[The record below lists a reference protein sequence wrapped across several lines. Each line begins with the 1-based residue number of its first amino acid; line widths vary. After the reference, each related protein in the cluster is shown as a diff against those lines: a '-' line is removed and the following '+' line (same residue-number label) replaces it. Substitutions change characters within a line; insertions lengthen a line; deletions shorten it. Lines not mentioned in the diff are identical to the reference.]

1 MANAVNPTKANLL
14 AIKKSLKFSQNGY
27 DLLDKKRNI
36 LVRETAEFA
45 KNATTLRGEMEE
57 AFRKAYEALRL
68 ANLTLQNTDDF
79 AKAVPID
86 KSITFRRKSVMGVEV
101 PLISLEGT
109 QGENYYGFA
118 ASNSYL
124 DEAFFQF
131 QRAKQLAVQL
141 AQVENSLHRLQTAAH
156 KTGKRANALKNI
168 VIPNYLEQIAHI
180 NEVLEERDL
189 EEHSRMKVI
198 KSQKQK

>member
-14 AIKKSLKFSQNGY
+14 AIKKSLEFSQNGY
-27 DLLDKKRNI
+27 DLLDRKRNI
-36 LVRETAEFA
+36 LVRETAAFA
-45 KNATTLRGEMEE
+45 GEATTLRRDMEE
-57 AFRKAYEALRL
+57 AFRKAYDALRL

-86 KSITFRRKSVMGVEV
+86 NSLTFRRKSVMGVEV
-101 PLISLEGT
+101 PLITLTGT

-141 AQVENSLHRLQTAAH
+141 AQVENSLYRLQTAAH

-168 VIPNYLEQIAHI
+168 VIPNYLEQIARI

-189 EEHSRMKVI
+189 EEHSRLKVI
-198 KSQKQK
+198 KNQKQK